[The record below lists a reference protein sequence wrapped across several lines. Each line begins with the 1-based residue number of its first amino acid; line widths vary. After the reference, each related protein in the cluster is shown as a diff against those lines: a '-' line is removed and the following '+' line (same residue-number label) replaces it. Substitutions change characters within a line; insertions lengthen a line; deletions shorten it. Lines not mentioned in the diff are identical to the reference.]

1 MKHRSNAQVSS
12 IYMTK
17 YYRHIETGVIH
28 KVKDERW
35 LVRMNDKK
43 LMPYDEHTLAT
54 QYYECDHNGQ
64 RVNIVVTP
72 RLNQG
77 GDPDST
83 KEEYK

>member
-1 MKHRSNAQVSS
+1 MKHRSNGHGSS

-17 YYRHIETGVIH
+17 YYRHVETGVIH
-28 KVKDERW
+28 KVMDERW
-35 LVRMNDKK
+35 LIRVHDKK

-64 RVNIVVTP
+64 RVDIVAP
-72 RLNQG
+72 LRLNQG